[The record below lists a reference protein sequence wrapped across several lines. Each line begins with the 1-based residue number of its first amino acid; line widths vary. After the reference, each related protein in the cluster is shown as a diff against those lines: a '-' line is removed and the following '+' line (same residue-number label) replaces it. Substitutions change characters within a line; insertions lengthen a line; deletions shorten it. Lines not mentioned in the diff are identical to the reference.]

1 MLIIRALTFLFAC
14 GLGARTALAWQDA
27 PDVKAMCHNCG
38 ETDARPDSIRE
49 QWSAWPADSLPPS
62 KSQWAKSLENMRAAD
77 IARLPREIIRLDN
90 SQLRVDA
97 PTENMD
103 APSGSIIFGIA
114 GAGVLDDARRP
125 TGFTPGTRISALNLM
140 RSFSIL
146 QKMSEAAQGGLGI
159 EDYRFL
165 AQQAE
170 FALEPDAPL
179 QVIVSQVQ
187 LNSNVSGQ
195 EAAEVH
201 AAAEKIFESGRRIAD
216 CLAQEKEIVL
226 GLQEIEDKMENAAR
240 EDSEGRLDL
249 KKRYDD
255 KFALLLDIVKNER
268 QAREEIMGN
277 RAIIREITG
286 RYVDLRVKPR
296 SLMGESME
304 EIQ

>member
-1 MLIIRALTFLFAC
+1 MEDDPFRSDGGDTGAPRRQRAQKRRQMIAS
-14 GLGARTALAWQDA
+14 R
-27 PDVKAMCHNCG
+27 M
-38 ETDARPDSIRE
+38 
-49 QWSAWPADSLPPS
+49 
-62 KSQWAKSLENMRAAD
+62 AA
-77 IARLPREIIRLDN
+77 
-90 SQLRVDA
+90 QLRAED
-97 PTENMD
+97 PTT
-103 APSGSIIFGIA
+103 SGVEGPELEEYC
-114 GAGVLDDARRP
+114 AGVLDDARRP